1 MAILDKYF
9 NVVTGFHLL
18 MDLPAGGGTTTLA
31 SAATKGGTTLE
42 LTAATNFAIG
52 DDIRVGS
59 GEQNELV
66 RIQGLTGTTVTTA
79 KPLLFAH
86 TAGEPVVEQ
95 GAVAIGVPEAD
106 GARFGCTV
114 ENTDVFNAMARL
126 GWGVLRGYTDM
137 MLSWRFMAI
146 TSDALATA
154 LGIPRDQL
162 FGDGTA
168 AAQTGTVG
176 PRLFTSDGVAM
187 GASINCNAVITGTL
201 NDGSNVK
208 LQCHSL
214 SFDPTAVTYTLS
226 RGAAT
231 QLPVRTM
238 MTSAAWDFTNT
249 AFAPATTLSTYEYSD
264 GDQFE
269 EMLGVAELTDSGT
282 ATTTSGSTAAGAY
295 SITVASAT
303 GIVAGDWV
311 RVGSEY
317 HYVHGVVSNTLNLRT
332 RVLRTIAGSTAVV
345 KQTVTDVGGIDG
357 GFTFAVSG
365 QASPRRSETHAISL
379 SYRLGNLV
387 PQFSFNVTNLTPE
400 SLQRWLALPASAYNA
415 SVMGVTKHTVGKQPK
430 RTFVFTGLT
439 QNGRTLTL
447 CGWNGSAVTSGD
459 TALTQATD
467 ALLPIAYRPK
477 VIQHFVHA

>member
-9 NVVTGFHLL
+9 NVVTGFYL
-18 MDLPAGGGTTTLA
+18 MVDLPTGGGNTSLA
-31 SAATKGGTTLE
+31 SAATKGGTTVE
-42 LTAATNFAIG
+42 LTSATNFQIG
-52 DDIRVGS
+52 DDVRVGS

-79 KPLLFAH
+79 KPLHFAH
-86 TAGEPVVEQ
+86 AAGEPVVEQ
-95 GAVAIGVPEAD
+95 ANVAIGVPEAD

-137 MLSWRFMAI
+137 TLAWRFMAI
-146 TSDALATA
+146 TSDAIATA

-187 GASINCNAVITGTL
+187 GAAINWNAVITGTL

-208 LQCHSL
+208 LTCHSL
-214 SFDPTAVTYTLS
+214 SFDPTAVSYSLS

-231 QLPVRTM
+231 QIPVRTM
-238 MTSAAWDFTNT
+238 MTSAAFDFTNAVFT
-249 AFAPATTLSTYEYSD
+249 PATTIGTFEYSD

-269 EMLGVAELTDSGT
+269 EMIGVSELTDSGT
-282 ATTTSGSTAAGAY
+282 ATTSSGSTAAGAY
-295 SITVASAT
+295 AVTVASAT
-303 GIVAGDWV
+303 GIVAGDWI
-311 RVGSEY
+311 RVGTEF

-332 RVLRTIAGSTAVV
+332 RVLRTIASGTAVV

-357 GFTFAVSG
+357 GFSFSVSG
-365 QASPRRSETHAISL
+365 QANPRRSETHAISL

-400 SLQRWLALPASAYNA
+400 TLQRWLALPANAYNA
-415 SVMGVTKHTVGKQPK
+415 SVMAISKHSVGKAAK

-439 QNGRTLTL
+439 QNGRTITL
-447 CGWNGSAVTSGD
+447 CGWNGNAVTSGD
-459 TALTQATD
+459 TALTQAAD
-467 ALLPIAYRPK
+467 ALIPIAYRPK
-477 VIQHFVHA
+477 VIQHFVNA